1 MSSETLKAT
10 AELEVHEVFN
20 QWLKAARAK
29 NVDAILTCYA
39 DDVIAY
45 DAILK
50 LQFKGLQDYGQHWR
64 YCMEMCAGDGIFEP
78 ADPTIQADANV
89 AFLHCL
95 VRCGGEQD
103 GEVKTSWMRGT
114 QCYVK
119 RGGQWKIVHEH
130 FSAPFDIESG
140 NALFDLQP

>member
-10 AELEVHEVFN
+10 AELDVHEAFN

-29 NVDAILTCYA
+29 DIDGIVARYA

-45 DAILK
+45 DAILQ
-50 LQFKGLQDYGQHWR
+50 LQFKGIQAYGQHWR
-64 YCMEMCAGDGIFEP
+64 YCMEMCSGDHIFEP
-78 ADPTIQADANV
+78 ADPTIHADGNV

-95 VRCGGEQD
+95 IRCGGEHD
-103 GEVKTSWMRGT
+103 GQVQTSWMRGT

-119 RGGQWKIVHEH
+119 RGGQWKIIHEH
-130 FSAPFDIESG
+130 FSAPFDMETTK
-140 NALFDLQP
+140 ALFDLQP